1 MKKSLSIIIIVLIS
15 CALAV
20 SVFEKA
26 NAQII
31 SQGDGNQA
39 APAESKCLDSKFF
52 KEMIN
57 LSKDEL
63 ISRLGEN
70 YIEGTLAIEKSHIIL
85 PCLFYRDLGLTFVLG
100 GGEVRYIN
108 VGTEINIRGI
118 AINKRG
124 MNFDEIRAK
133 LGEAEVNE
141 TWKATRLIKSYEIHY
156 VDDGLK
162 YTFLS
167 LYKDG
172 RATELIISEDW

>member
-1 MKKSLSIIIIVLIS
+1 MHI
-15 CALAV
+15 
-20 SVFEKA
+20 EKA
-26 NAQII
+26 NAKAI

-39 APAESKCLDSKFF
+39 APAESNRLDSKFF
-52 KEMIN
+52 KEMLN

-70 YIEGTLAIEKSHIIL
+70 YIEATTAVEKSHIIF
-85 PCLFYRDLGLTFVLG
+85 PCIIYKDLGLTLVLG
-100 GGEVRYIN
+100 GGMVGYIIVN
-108 VGTEINIRGI
+108 TEINIRGVV
-118 AINKRG
+118 INKLG
-124 MNFDEIRAK
+124 MNFEEIRAR

-156 VDDGLK
+156 VVDGLK